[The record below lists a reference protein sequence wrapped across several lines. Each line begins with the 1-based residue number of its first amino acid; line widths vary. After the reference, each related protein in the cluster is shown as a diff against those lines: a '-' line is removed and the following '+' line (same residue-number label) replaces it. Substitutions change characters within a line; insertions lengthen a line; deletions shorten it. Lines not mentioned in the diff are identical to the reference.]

1 VAQTQGQ
8 QIPAYA
14 DAVVVGGGTAG
25 ATLAGR
31 LAERT
36 GQSVLLLEAGPDYG
50 PYSAG
55 GWPPVLLDAREM
67 AVSTHSWNYES
78 AATHGKPGL
87 LLERARV
94 LGGCSS
100 HNGCAAV
107 WGHREDYDGWAAL
120 ITSAGSSNAGD
131 LELGTAG
138 DLELGTTGWETESL
152 LPLFET
158 VMRKM
163 RVSIPA
169 PEELTP
175 WHQACLQAAPG
186 AGFPVRE
193 DLNDI
198 DLTHGIAINPVNIVA
213 NGVRWNSAF
222 AYLDPVR
229 DRAYLTIRGNVL
241 ADRLL
246 IEGGR
251 VVGLQA
257 VGPDGPVVV
266 RAGRVVLCAGAYG
279 SPLTLMRSG
288 IGAPDELRELGIA
301 PVHQLPGVGR
311 NLQDHALIPLLYSGT
326 PELIESMA
334 RFEAGGGL
342 MREEG
347 TTVVARSSQCQGP
360 FDLHIYPISSRVA
373 DSWARDLHRREGSA
387 GWLFGVASALLS
399 PRSRGTICLS
409 SREPEAPPR
418 IDHAY
423 FTDQDDRDVAALV
436 DGIEL
441 SREFAASEPLK
452 SLIGTEDEPGV
463 SFADRE
469 ELARYVRANSAH
481 AYHPVGTC
489 KMGPAS
495 DPMAVVDSRGKV
507 HGLDGLYVAD
517 AAIMPVIPRANT
529 NIPVAVIA
537 EKIAS
542 LLLE

>member
-1 VAQTQGQ
+1 VTLGHE
-8 QIPAYA
+8 IPAYA
-14 DAVVVGGGTAG
+14 DTVVVGGGTAG

-31 LAERT
+31 LAE
-36 GQSVLLLEAGPDYG
+36 GSSQSVLLLEAGPDYG
-50 PYSAG
+50 SYPAG
-55 GWPPVLLDAREM
+55 GWPPGLLDAREM
-67 AVSTHSWNYES
+67 AVSTHSWNYQS

-107 WGHREDYDGWAAL
+107 WGHRNDYDGWAAL
-120 ITSAGSSNAGD
+120 GNP
-131 LELGTAG
+131 
-138 DLELGTTGWETESL
+138 GWETASL

-158 VMRKM
+158 VMQKM
-163 RVSIPA
+163 RVRIPA
-169 PEELTP
+169 TEELTP
-175 WHQACLQAAPG
+175 WHQACVQAAPG
-186 AGFPVRE
+186 AGFPVRAN
-193 DLNDI
+193 LNDI
-198 DLTHGIAINPVNIVA
+198 DLTDGMTINPVNIVD
-213 NGVRWNSAF
+213 NGLRWNSAF

-229 DRAYLTIRGNVL
+229 DRGNLTIRGNVL

-257 VGPDGPVVV
+257 VGPDGPVTV

-288 IGAPDELRELGIA
+288 IGIADELRELGIA
-301 PVHQLPGVGR
+301 PVHELPGVGR
-311 NLQDHALIPLLYSGT
+311 NLRDHALIPLLYSGT

-334 RFEAGGGL
+334 RFEADGGL

-347 TTVVARSSQCQGP
+347 TTIVARSAQCQGP
-360 FDLHIYPISSRVA
+360 FDLHIYPVSSRAA
-373 DSWARDLHRREGSA
+373 DSWARDLHRRTGPP
-387 GWLFGVASALLS
+387 GWLFAVSAALLS
-399 PRSRGTICLS
+399 PRSHGTICLS
-409 SREPEAPPR
+409 SGDPEAPPR

-441 SREFAASEPLK
+441 SREFAAQEPLK

-463 SFADRE
+463 ALADRE
-469 ELARYVRANSAH
+469 ELAPFVRAHSAH

-495 DPMAVVDSRGKV
+495 DPMAVVDPRGKV
-507 HGLDGLYVAD
+507 HGLEGLYVAD

>member
-1 VAQTQGQ
+1 MAQTQGQ
-8 QIPAYA
+8 EIPAYA

-31 LAERT
+31 LVERAD
-36 GQSVLLLEAGPDYG
+36 QSVLLLEAGPDYG

-120 ITSAGSSNAGD
+120 GN
-131 LELGTAG
+131 
-138 DLELGTTGWETESL
+138 TGWETKSL

-169 PEELTP
+169 PQELTP

-193 DLNDI
+193 NLNDI
-198 DLTHGIAINPVNIVA
+198 DQTHGMTINPVNVVA

-229 DRAYLTIRGNVL
+229 DRANLTICGNVL

-257 VGPDGPVVV
+257 VGRDGPVAV

-288 IGAPDELRELGIA
+288 IGASDELRELGIA

-311 NLQDHALIPLLYSGT
+311 NLQDHALVPLLYSGT

-334 RFEAGGGL
+334 RFEADGGL

-347 TTVVARSSQCQGP
+347 TTIVARSAQCQGP
-360 FDLHIYPISSRVA
+360 FDLHIYPISSRAA
-373 DSWARDLHRREGSA
+373 DSWARDLHRRVGPA

-399 PRSRGTICLS
+399 PRSHGTICLS
-409 SREPEAPPR
+409 SRDPGAPPR

-436 DGIEL
+436 DGIEV
-441 SREFAASEPLK
+441 SREFAAQEPLK
-452 SLIGTEDEPGV
+452 SLIGSEDEPGV
-463 SFADRE
+463 SLADRE
-469 ELARYVRANSAH
+469 ELARFVRANSAH

-495 DPMAVVDSRGKV
+495 DPMAVVDPRGKV

>member
-8 QIPAYA
+8 EIPAYA
-14 DAVVVGGGTAG
+14 DVVVVGGGTAG

-31 LAERT
+31 LAAGADE
-36 GQSVLLLEAGPDYG
+36 SVLLLEAGPDYG
-50 PYSAG
+50 PYSVG
-55 GWPPVLLDAREM
+55 GWPPALLDAREM
-67 AVSTHSWNYES
+67 AVSTHSWNYAS
-78 AATHGKPGL
+78 TATYGKPGL

-107 WGHREDYDGWAAL
+107 WGHRQDYDGWAEL
-120 ITSAGSSNAGD
+120 ISSAGSSSAGD
-131 LELGTAG
+131 TATG
-138 DLELGTTGWETESL
+138 NTGWETQSL

-158 VMRKM
+158 VMKEM
-163 RVSIPA
+163 RVSVPA
-169 PEELTP
+169 AQELTP

-193 DLNDI
+193 NLNDL
-198 DLTHGIAINPVNIVA
+198 DLTHGITINPVNIV
-213 NGVRWNSAF
+213 GTGLRWNSAF

-229 DRAYLTIRGNVL
+229 DRANLTIRGNVL

-251 VVGLQA
+251 ALGLHV
-257 VGPDGPVVV
+257 VGPDGPAAIH
-266 RAGRVVLCAGAYG
+266 AGRVVLCAGAYG
-279 SPLTLMRSG
+279 SPLTLLRSG
-288 IGAPDELRELGIA
+288 VGAADELRALGIV

-326 PELIESMA
+326 PELIASMA
-334 RFEAGGGL
+334 RFEADGGL

-347 TTVVARSSQCQGP
+347 TTIVARSGQCQGP
-360 FDLHIYPISSRVA
+360 FDLHIYPISSRGA
-373 DSWARDLHRREGSA
+373 DSWARDLHRREASG

-409 SREPEAPPR
+409 SSDPEAPPR

-441 SREFAASEPLK
+441 SRRFAAQEPLG
-452 SLIGTEDEPGV
+452 SLIGTEDEPGAALV
-463 SFADRE
+463 ERQ
-469 ELARYVRANSAH
+469 ELARFVRANSAH

-495 DPMAVVDSRGKV
+495 DPMAVVDPRGKV
-507 HGLDGLYVAD
+507 HGLDGVYVAD

-537 EKIAS
+537 EKIAA

>member
-1 VAQTQGQ
+1 VTQIEDQ
-8 QIPAYA
+8 SIPAYA
-14 DAVVVGGGTAG
+14 DIVVVGGGTAG
-25 ATLAGR
+25 ATLTGR
-31 LAERT
+31 LAERRD
-36 GQSVLLLEAGPDYG
+36 QSVLLLEAGPDYG
-50 PYSAG
+50 PYSG
-55 GWPPVLLDAREM
+55 GRWPPVLLDARQM
-67 AVSTHSWNYES
+67 PVSTHSWNYQS

-107 WGHREDYDGWAAL
+107 WGHRDDYDGWAAL
-120 ITSAGSSNAGD
+120 GN
-131 LELGTAG
+131 
-138 DLELGTTGWETESL
+138 TGWETQSL

-158 VMRKM
+158 VMRQM
-163 RVSIPA
+163 RVRIPTA
-169 PEELTP
+169 GELTP

-193 DLNDI
+193 NLNDI
-198 DLTHGIAINPVNIVA
+198 DLTHGITSNPVNIVA
-213 NGVRWNSAF
+213 NGVRWNTGF

-229 DRAYLTIRGNVL
+229 DSASLTIRGNVL
-241 ADRLL
+241 VDRLL
-246 IEGGR
+246 VEAGR

-257 VGPDGPVVV
+257 VGPDGPVSV
-266 RAGRVVLCAGAYG
+266 RASRVVLCAGAYG
-279 SPLTLMRSG
+279 SALTLLRSG
-288 IGAPDELRELGIA
+288 IGAADELRQLGIA
-301 PVHQLPGVGR
+301 PVHQLQGVGR

-326 PELIESMA
+326 PELIDSMA
-334 RFEAGGGL
+334 RFEADGGL

-347 TTVVARSSQCQGP
+347 TTIVARSAQCQGP
-360 FDLHIYPISSRVA
+360 FDLHIYPVSSRVA
-373 DSWARDLHRREGSA
+373 DSWARDLHRRDGLA
-387 GWLFGVASALLS
+387 GWLFSIASALLT
-399 PRSRGTICLS
+399 PRSHGTIRLS
-409 SREPEAPPR
+409 SSDPEAPPR

-441 SREFAASEPLK
+441 SREFAAQEPVK
-452 SLIGTEDEPGV
+452 SLIGTEDAPGISV
-463 SFADRE
+463 TDRE
-469 ELARYVRANSAH
+469 ELVRYVRANSAH

-495 DPMAVVDSRGKV
+495 DAMAVVDPRGKV
-507 HGLDGLYVAD
+507 HGLEGLYVAD

-542 LLLE
+542 LLLEQGGISPAVEQAAIGTP

>member
-1 VAQTQGQ
+1 MAETQPQ
-8 QIPAYA
+8 DFPAYA
-14 DAVVVGGGTAG
+14 DTVVVGGGTAG

-31 LAERT
+31 LAEGT
-36 GQSVLLLEAGPDYG
+36 DHSVLLLEAGPDYG
-50 PYSAG
+50 PYAG
-55 GWPPVLLDAREM
+55 GAWPPVLLDAREM

-107 WGHREDYDGWAAL
+107 WGHRTDYDGWAAL
-120 ITSAGSSNAGD
+120 GN
-131 LELGTAG
+131 
-138 DLELGTTGWETESL
+138 TGWDTTSL

-158 VMRKM
+158 VMQKM

-169 PEELTP
+169 PEQLTP
-175 WHQACLQAAPG
+175 WHQACLEAAPG
-186 AGFPVRE
+186 AGFPMR
-193 DLNDI
+193 DNLNDV
-198 DLTHGIAINPVNIVA
+198 DLTHGITINPVNIVP

-229 DRAYLTIRGNVL
+229 DRATLTIRGGVL

-246 IEGGR
+246 VEGGR
-251 VVGLQA
+251 AVGVQA
-257 VGPDGPVVV
+257 IGPDGPVAI

-279 SPLTLMRSG
+279 SPLTMLRSG
-288 IGAPDELRELGIA
+288 IGAPDELRELGIT
-301 PVHQLPGVGR
+301 PVHELPGVGR
-311 NLQDHALIPLLYSGT
+311 NLQDHALIPLLYAGT
-326 PELIESMA
+326 PELAESMA
-334 RFEAGGGL
+334 RFEAEGGL

-347 TTVVARSSQCQGP
+347 TTIVARSGQCQGV

-373 DSWARDLHRREGSA
+373 DSWARDLHRREGPA
-387 GWLFGVASALLS
+387 GWLFGIGSALLT
-399 PRSRGTICLS
+399 PRSHGTVRLS
-409 SREPEAPPR
+409 SPGPEAAPR

-441 SREFAASEPLK
+441 SRQIAAQEPVK
-452 SLIGTEDEPGV
+452 SLIGTEDEPGLSV
-463 SFADRE
+463 TDRD

-489 KMGPAS
+489 KMGPAT
-495 DPMAVVDSRGKV
+495 DPSAVVDARGKV
-507 HGLDGLYVAD
+507 HGMDGLYVAD
-517 AAIMPVIPRANT
+517 AAIIPVIPRANT

-537 EKIAS
+537 EKIAA
-542 LLLE
+542 LLAR